1 MKLGGG
7 RTRDP
12 GANEGCGAYDQ
23 DMLYMCVKFSTNKKG
38 IVKIDPSIFPAMA
51 SSHFPVFNGFL
62 GVMII
67 WLIQQLQEPTQINKI
82 YTQKNSGTRHPI
94 RSKNGFHTRAI
105 LLIVERKYVSDNV
118 IGCSGHFP

>member
-82 YTQKNSGTRHPI
+82 YTKISWNQASYQIKEWTPHKSHSTDSGKEI
-94 RSKNGFHTRAI
+94 C
-105 LLIVERKYVSDNV
+105 
-118 IGCSGHFP
+118 IGQCDWL

>member
-62 GVMII
+62 GVMNDY
-67 WLIQQLQEPTQINKI
+67 LA
-82 YTQKNSGTRHPI
+82 NSTVTRTN
-94 RSKNGFHTRAI
+94 SN
-105 LLIVERKYVSDNV
+105 
-118 IGCSGHFP
+118 